1 MTSPLTFIQQTY
13 DELKRVVWPTREQ
26 LFRLTFVVIAISVV
40 VGVYIG
46 GIDFVLTKLTQELV
60 K

>member
-1 MTSPLTFIQQTY
+1 MMSPFSFFQQTY
-13 DELKRVVWPTREQ
+13 DELKKVVWPTREQ
-26 LFRLTFVVIAISVV
+26 LMRLTFIVIFISVV

-46 GIDFVLTKLTQELV
+46 AVDAILTKVTEALI

>member
-1 MTSPLTFIQQTY
+1 MTSPLTFFQQTY
-13 DELKRVVWPTREQ
+13 DELKKVVWPTKEQ

-40 VGVYIG
+40 VGLYIG
-46 GIDFVLTKLTQELV
+46 SIDFILTKLTEELV

>member
-1 MTSPLTFIQQTY
+1 MTSPVTFVQQTLT
-13 DELKRVVWPTREQ
+13 ELKKVVWPTREQ
-26 LFRLTFVVIAISVV
+26 LIRLTLIVISISVV

-46 GIDFVLTKLTQELV
+46 GIDFALTKLTQTLI

>member
-1 MTSPLTFIQQTY
+1 MTSPLTFVQQTY
-13 DELKRVVWPTREQ
+13 DELKRVVWPTKEQ
-26 LFRLTFVVIAISVV
+26 LFRLTFVVLAISVV

-46 GIDFVLTKLTQELV
+46 GIDFVLTKLTEELV

>member
-1 MTSPLTFIQQTY
+1 MTSPVTFFQQTY
-13 DELKRVVWPTREQ
+13 DELKKVVWPTRDQ
-26 LFRLTFVVIAISVV
+26 LVKLTFIVIFISLV

-46 GIDFVLTKLTQELV
+46 GLDALLTKLTQTLI

>member
-1 MTSPLTFIQQTY
+1 MTSPLTFVQQTY
-13 DELKRVVWPTREQ
+13 DELKRVVWPTKQQ
-26 LFRLTFVVIAISVV
+26 LFQLTFVVIAISVV

-46 GIDFVLTKLTQELV
+46 GIDFVLTKLTEELV

>member
-1 MTSPLTFIQQTY
+1 MTSPLTFVQQTY

-40 VGVYIG
+40 VGIYIG
-46 GIDFVLTKLTQELV
+46 GIDFVLTKLTQELI

>member
-1 MTSPLTFIQQTY
+1 MTSPLTFVQQTY

-26 LFRLTFVVIAISVV
+26 LLRLTFIVIAISVV
-40 VGVYIG
+40 VGLYIG
-46 GIDFVLTKLTQELV
+46 GIDFVLTKLTQELI

>member
-1 MTSPLTFIQQTY
+1 MTSPITFVQQTY
-13 DELKRVVWPTREQ
+13 DELKKVVWPTREELTKLTIIV
-26 LFRLTFVVIAISVV
+26 LFISLV

-46 GIDFVLTKLTQELV
+46 GIDLILTKITEVLI

>member
-1 MTSPLTFIQQTY
+1 MTSPLTFVQQTY

-46 GIDFVLTKLTQELV
+46 GIDFVLTKLTQELI

>member
-1 MTSPLTFIQQTY
+1 MTSPIAFFQQTY
-13 DELKRVVWPTREQ
+13 DELKKVVWPTRDQ
-26 LFRLTFVVIAISVV
+26 LLRLTFIVIIISIV

-46 GIDFVLTKLTQELV
+46 GIDALLTKLTESLI

>member
-1 MTSPLTFIQQTY
+1 MTSPITFVSQTY
-13 DELKRVVWPTREQ
+13 DELKKVVWPTRDELTKLTIIV
-26 LFRLTFVVIAISVV
+26 LFISLI

-46 GIDFVLTKLTQELV
+46 GIDIILTKITEALI